1 MALPCVQLVVV
12 AFCSATVFLRTRMGT
27 STLEGT
33 LQAPEAACLTYQ

>member
-1 MALPCVQLVVV
+1 MLQLVVV

-33 LQAPEAACLTYQ
+33 QQAL